1 MQAQIPATGVI
12 NLVHNPKTL
21 FVYASTNGSALLDGN
36 LTDVY
41 LNVASTQ
48 PVIITNAERVRPPVP
63 LAHPFLLLCDV
74 WLPSGTHYIYANTW
88 IVHVTFC
95 HQVVVRPHT
104 RPPSWQC
111 KLCCTLLTD

>member
-41 LNVASTQ
+41 LNVASSQ
-48 PVIITNAERVRPPVP
+48 PVIITNAQRVRPTVP
-63 LAHPFLLLCDV
+63 LA
-74 WLPSGTHYIYANTW
+74 
-88 IVHVTFC
+88 FC
-95 HQVVVRPHT
+95 TPTLQHCTALRHLAAF
-104 RPPSWQC
+104 WQC
-111 KLCCTLLTD
+111 TMQTYGLATIFQLVM